1 MGPGGHQRDEMKG
14 RFGRSG
20 ACETV
25 NKQKEISERRKRR
38 RFHVRNKVRGD
49 AERPRMSVK
58 RSLKHISC
66 QLIDDSTG
74 RTLVSASS
82 KDKPLRDQIAYGGN
96 CDSAAAVGKVVAERA
111 LEAGI
116 KAVRLDRGHAKYH
129 GRVAA
134 LADAA
139 REAGL
144 AF

>member
-1 MGPGGHQRDEMKG
+1 
-14 RFGRSG
+14 
-20 ACETV
+20 
-25 NKQKEISERRKRR
+25 
-38 RFHVRNKVRGD
+38 
-49 AERPRMSVK
+49 MSIQ

-66 QLIDDSTG
+66 QLIDDVSG
-74 RTLVSASS
+74 RTLAAASTR
-82 KDKPLRDQIAYGGN
+82 DTALRGQLKYGGN
-96 CDSAAAVGKVVAERA
+96 CQAAAAVGKAIAEKA

-144 AF
+144 VL